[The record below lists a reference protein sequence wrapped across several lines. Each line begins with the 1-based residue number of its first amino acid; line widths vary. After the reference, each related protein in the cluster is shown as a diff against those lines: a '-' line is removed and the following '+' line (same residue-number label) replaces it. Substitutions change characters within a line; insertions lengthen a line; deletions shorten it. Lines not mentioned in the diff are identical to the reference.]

1 MRRPAL
7 SAQRAVQI
15 IDMLASDPRR
25 GYAMSEIIR
34 GTGINIGSCHA
45 LLSVLTDSGYLN
57 RCPRQKTYTLGPA
70 LAAAGQC
77 AMTSQP
83 LLNSAQ
89 KVATELSQDL
99 NVPVLLTTVVKD
111 EIVAVLS
118 IANEAGQ
125 RPGLDV
131 GQRVPLAPPLG
142 AVFVAWSGDEVIEQW
157 LAKKPDLDGDELK
170 KWQAAIALVRARGCQ
185 IVLKAKDE
193 ALSTIMSDIVSHALP
208 GESVEWREFFES
220 FDTPLLQPDDI
231 VDDELYDVASIT
243 VPLFDENRTVVF
255 GMALTGFR
263 EKVTGAALNDLVRA
277 LLRACMQ
284 IMRERP

>member
-1 MRRPAL
+1 
-7 SAQRAVQI
+7 
-15 IDMLASDPRR
+15 
-25 GYAMSEIIR
+25 MSEIIR

-45 LLSVLTDSGYLN
+45 LLSVLADCGYIS

-77 AMTSQP
+77 AMASQP
-83 LLNSAQ
+83 LLSSAQ

-99 NVPVLLTTVVKD
+99 NIPVLLTTVVRD

-118 IANEAGQ
+118 IATESGQ
-125 RPGLDV
+125 RPGLSV
-131 GQRVPLAPPLG
+131 GQRVPFAPPLG
-142 AVFVAWSGDEVIEQW
+142 AVFVAWSGDAVIEQW
-157 LAKKPDLDGDELK
+157 LAKKDHLSGDELK
-170 KWQAAIALVRARGCQ
+170 KWQTAIALMRTRGCQ

-193 ALSTIMSDIVSHALP
+193 ALSTIMNDLVSHPLP
-208 GESVEWREFFES
+208 GESVEWGEFFES
-220 FDTPLLQPDDI
+220 FETPLLQPDDI
-231 VDDELYDVASIT
+231 VDDELYDLASIT
-243 VPLFDENRTVVF
+243 APLFDENRTILF

-263 EKVTGAALNDLVRA
+263 EKVTGAALNGLVSS